1 MCRVGKVDI
10 LEKDAR
16 QEEKRKST
24 AENHGC
30 SVGGHAAEGLCDRGR
45 WDRPYPILH
54 LPDVRSLTYPVTSHP
69 IG

>member
-1 MCRVGKVDI
+1 MYRVGKVDI

-16 QEEKRKST
+16 KEEKRKST

-30 SVGGHAAEGLCDRGR
+30 SVGGHAEGLCDRGR

-54 LPDVRSLTYPVTSHP
+54 LPPLTSHP
-69 IG
+69 IR